1 MPLIGAGERPR
12 MRGPEA
18 LGTRP
23 ACARF
28 GQGGGGLGAP
38 TPWRFPK
45 RTFRRGHRGPGL
57 MQSPRLGSS
66 ASRAAQPQAVS
77 MALRELAFPS
87 SSQAKVRDIWPN
99 FSCYLL
105 ECPRIDKGKH
115 IHTSTILPFR
125 KHSYSNPS
133 ILGFS

>member
-28 GQGGGGLGAP
+28 GQGEGGLGAP
-38 TPWRFPK
+38 APWRFPK

-66 ASRAAQPQAVS
+66 ASRAAQPRQFPWLSGNLLFQA
-77 MALRELAFPS
+77 APKQKFETF
-87 SSQAKVRDIWPN
+87 WPN
-99 FSCYLL
+99 FAFYLL

-115 IHTSTILPFR
+115 IHTSPILPFR
-125 KHSYSNPS
+125 KHRYSNPS
-133 ILGFS
+133 IVGFS